1 MEGKKISELTGRNLS
16 QEEVKQGQIY
26 IPIQEGNS
34 NNKILISNIYD
45 QIRASIIAEVND
57 ALASFISGGGSGGS
71 TPSSGPTQSDFNS
84 LVNRVSYLET
94 RFNDPT
100 GWPTNYIGIK
110 DTNTNNTIY
119 YALPSGPG
127 QSGIKKDEI
136 IITQSSIQLPD
147 MYFTADIN
155 TPLSEQDSK
164 HKIIVTFTPS
174 TKHDGFDLAGG
185 IVHSLQVSGVIRT
198 ANGSSDILESVPL
211 GNNGEGVTFASG
223 TTTFNPSNYQVAIV
237 TSYDTTVNITNI
249 EIKAKVGVTIN
260 GTTEYVE
267 IPGAA
272 MYYETSGG
280 SKMTQPAA
288 GYVTLPTNG
297 S

>member
-1 MEGKKISELTGRNLS
+1 MEGKKISDLDIKNLVPS
-16 QEEVKQGQIY
+16 DLSAENIY
-26 IPIQEGNS
+26 IPVQIESQ
-34 NNKILISNIYD
+34 NKRVLIDSLYN
-45 QIRASIIAEVND
+45 QIERVVMAKVND
-57 ALASFISGGGSGGS
+57 TLTEFINGGGSEDS
-71 TPSSGPTQSDFNS
+71 TPSSVPTQEDFNS
-84 LVNRVSYLET
+84 LVNRVSSLET

-100 GWPTNYIGIK
+100 YWPTNYIGIK
-110 DTNTNNTIY
+110 DTNTNNIIY
-119 YALPSGPG
+119 YALPSGPN

-155 TPLSEQDSK
+155 TPLSEQDNK

-174 TKHDGFDLAGG
+174 TKHDGFNLSGG
-185 IVHSLQVSGVIRT
+185 TVHSLQVSGVIRT

-211 GNNGEGVTFASG
+211 GNNGDGVTFASG
-223 TTTFNPSNYQVAIV
+223 TTAFNPSNYQVAIT

-249 EIKAKVGVTIN
+249 EIKAKVGVTRN

-280 SKMTQPAA
+280 SKMSQPAA

>member
-1 MEGKKISELTGRNLS
+1 MGGTKISELKERTLS
-16 QEEVKQGQIY
+16 ESEVTQGSIF
-26 IPIQEGNS
+26 IPIQSGNS

-45 QIRASIIAEVND
+45 QIKRAVMTEVND
-57 ALASFISGGGSGGS
+57 VLSSFINGGGSGGS
-71 TPSSGPTQSDFNS
+71 TPSSVPTQEAFNS

-136 IITQSSIQLPD
+136 IITQSNIQLPD

-155 TPLSEQDSK
+155 TPLSEQDNK

-174 TKHDGFDLAGG
+174 TKHDGFDLSGG
-185 IVHSLQVSGVIRT
+185 TVHSLQVSGVIRT
-198 ANGSSDILESVPL
+198 ANGSSDILESVSL
-211 GNNGEGVTFASG
+211 GNNGDGITFASG

-260 GTTEYVE
+260 DTTEYVE

>member
-26 IPIQEGNS
+26 IPIYEGNS

-45 QIRASIIAEVND
+45 QIRTSIMAEVND
-57 ALASFISGGGSGGS
+57 TLASFISGGGGGS
-71 TPSSGPTQSDFNS
+71 TPSSGPTQEAFNS

-155 TPLSEQDSK
+155 TPLSEQDNK

-174 TKHDGFDLAGG
+174 TKHDGFDLSGG
-185 IVHSLQVSGVIRT
+185 TIYGLQVSGVIRT
-198 ANGSSDILESVPL
+198 ANGSSDILESVSL

-223 TTTFNPSNYQVAIV
+223 TTTFNPANYQVAIV
-237 TSYDTTVNITNI
+237 TSYDTTINITNI
-249 EIKAKVGVTIN
+249 EIKAKVGVIVN
-260 GTTEYVE
+260 GAIEYVE